1 MSTYK
6 LTDEALQDLDEIFQY
21 LSGYSLDAVD
31 RFLDA
36 LEKNP
41 KICSTTQHR
50 DRIVWLK
57 VR

>member
-6 LTDEALQDLDEIFQY
+6 LTDEAIQDLDEIFQY

-36 LEKNP
+36 LEKKSQNL
-41 KICSTTQHR
+41 QHHPTPR
-50 DRIVWLK
+50 SYCLA
-57 VR
+57 